1 MLWSFHNQNSQ
12 WEGVLFIWYTHT
24 VNDICVVPQVVIR
37 NCFTVKSADSGIQN
51 SADGS
56 REMLANTASNN
67 SLADAGKTQR
77 LTSVITYLPCLF
89 ISGTATIELF
99 IYFLFFG
106 KKKTYCA
113 SIKGRRMT

>member
-1 MLWSFHNQNSQ
+1 MFKYSINTIYQKTSEGLPEEAMLWPFHNQNSQ

-24 VNDICVVPQVVIR
+24 VNDICVVPQVVIQT
-37 NCFTVKSADSGIQN
+37 CFTVKSADSGIQN

-77 LTSVITYLPCLF
+77 HTSVIT
-89 ISGTATIELF
+89 
-99 IYFLFFG
+99 
-106 KKKTYCA
+106 
-113 SIKGRRMT
+113 